1 MVKYFGWVQIFRWKR
16 KPFVGGFEYF
26 VEGKV
31 KYFEVAR
38 IFRGEKIKKL
48 WAGSNILSWEE
59 DESFRLFP
67 KGKVKYVA
75 GFEYSEKRK

>member
-1 MVKYFGWVQIFRWKR
+1 MVKYFGWVQIFRWGKVTFCPWFR
-16 KPFVGGFEYF
+16 IF

-38 IFRGEKIKKL
+38 IFRGAKIKKL

-59 DESFRLFP
+59 DESFRIFP
-67 KGKVKYVA
+67 RGKVKYVA
-75 GFEYSEKRK
+75 GFEYSEERK